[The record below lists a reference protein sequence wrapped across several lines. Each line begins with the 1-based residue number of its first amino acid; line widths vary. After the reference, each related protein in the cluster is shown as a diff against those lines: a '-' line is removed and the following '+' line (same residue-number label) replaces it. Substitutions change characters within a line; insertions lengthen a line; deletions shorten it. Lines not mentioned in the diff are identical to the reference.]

1 MRTTRVGLVWAA
13 VAATIALCAEAPRAR
28 QSTAADRQSLPSDR
42 RPSPR
47 GTGAPQ
53 ETPTFRVGTR
63 IATIDAVVVDDDGR
77 HVTDLKPEDFA
88 VTERGKRQT
97 VRQVIYVQMAR
108 TPGVVRDLAPVPA
121 PTEDVAAAAAPAPA
135 PPAAAK
141 RVLGAPRGLPSR
153 DHAGRV
159 VAIVVDDLGLSF
171 ESTAYVRRML
181 FRYVESQIAPGD
193 VVAILRTSGGVGALQ
208 QFTTDKRLLHAA
220 VDRVRYSLN
229 SRLGVGAFAPV
240 TPPGASLF
248 GEGAPSGGT
257 SAQSGDWSPL
267 KESPDELRTEVTSVG
282 SMGALEYVVRGIE
295 PLEGRKSV
303 VFVSEGFD
311 LGIRE
316 RKSSRAWSS
325 FTRVMD
331 RANRAGVVVY
341 AIDPRGLQTAGLT
354 AEDDAQTAKV
364 TPGRGGGPTQEQ
376 IRDAVIKP
384 LAARGRALIDSQQ
397 SLLYLAEQTGGF
409 AMLNTNDLSRALGK
423 VVDDARGYYL
433 IGFDTSLPSNL
444 PWDPDDVRITV
455 TRPGLKVRARR
466 GLFGPGDK
474 NLTRDTGPT
483 DPLVAA
489 ALSPFTSGDIDV
501 RLTTLFAHDKKAGSY
516 VRSLFF
522 IDPAR
527 LTFVDGA
534 GGKREA
540 DLTILLM
547 AIGDNGIPLSQIR
560 VQVPLRLDAPAYALL
575 RQRGLLYSAS
585 VPVKEPGGYQ
595 IRAAVQDDRSSEIG
609 SSAQFVEVPRVGKN
623 RVALSGVVLMDV
635 TAATAADGTPQATVA
650 ADALADGVL
659 GEPAIKIFRPGT
671 EVVYTCE
678 IYDGRGKREEGFSTS
693 ATLLRDGKPIYTT
706 PPSPVSGAPKD
717 AKPVGAV
724 AVGGR
729 LSLGQK
735 LPPGAYTLQVS
746 VGPPGGRGR
755 QTSQWVD
762 FEVR

>member
-1 MRTTRVGLVWAA
+1 MATTRVGVALAA
-13 VAATIALCAEAPRAR
+13 ALAAIALGADRPRAR
-28 QSTAADRQSLPSDR
+28 QSTAADRQDAPAAPRST
-42 RPSPR
+42 R
-47 GTGAPQ
+47 GTEAPQ
-53 ETPTFRVGTR
+53 DTPTFRVGTR
-63 IATIDAVVVDDDGR
+63 LATVDAVVVDDQGR
-77 HVTDLKPEDFA
+77 HVTDLSPADFE
-88 VTERGKRQT
+88 VTERGKRQA
-97 VRQVIYVQMAR
+97 VRQVLYVQSAR
-108 TPGVVRDLAPVPA
+108 TPGVVRDLGAAPPAGSAEPATPA
-121 PTEDVAAAAAPAPA
+121 PAPAAAPAKP
-135 PPAAAK
+135 
-141 RVLGAPRGLPSR
+141 RVLGPVHGLPSK

-159 VAIVVDDLGLSF
+159 IAIVVDDLGLSF
-171 ESTAYVRRML
+171 DSTAYVRRML
-181 FRYVESQIAPGD
+181 FRYVEQQIAPGD
-193 VVAILRTSGGVGALQ
+193 LVAILRTSGGVGALQ

-229 SRLGVGAFAPV
+229 SRSGVGAFAPV
-240 TPPGASLF
+240 TPPGPSLF
-248 GEGAPSGGT
+248 GEGAPAGGT
-257 SAQSGDWSPL
+257 SAQNGNWSPL
-267 KESPDELRTEVTSVG
+267 KESPDELRTELTSVG

-316 RKSSRAWSS
+316 RKTSRAWTA

-384 LAARGRALIDSQQ
+384 LADRGRALIDSQQ
-397 SLLYLAEQTGGF
+397 SLIYLAEQTGGF
-409 AMLNTNDLSRALGK
+409 AMTNTNDLSRALGK
-423 VVDDARGYYL
+423 VIADAQGYYL

-444 PWDPDDVRITV
+444 PWDPDDVRIRV

-474 NLTRDTGPT
+474 NLPRETGPT

-489 ALSPFTSGDIDV
+489 ALSPFASGDIDV
-501 RLTTLFAHDKKAGSY
+501 RLTTLFAHDARAGSY

-522 IDPAR
+522 IDPAG
-527 LTFVDGA
+527 LTFVDGTD
-534 GGKREA
+534 GKREA

-547 AIGDNGIPLSQIR
+547 AIGDNGLPLSQIR
-560 VQVPLRLDAPAYALL
+560 VEVPLRLQADAYALL

-585 VPVKEPGGYQ
+585 VPIQKPGGYQ
-595 IRAAVQDDRSSEIG
+595 IRAAVRDDRSSEVG
-609 SSAQFVEVPRVGKN
+609 STAQFVEVPKVGKN
-623 RVALSGVVLMDV
+623 QVALSGVVLMDANAAP
-635 TAATAADGTPQATVA
+635 TAEDGAPAAIA

-659 GEPAIKIFRPGT
+659 GEPAIKIFKPGT

-678 IYDGRGKREEGFSTS
+678 IYDGRGRRDEGFTTS

-706 PPSPVSGAPKD
+706 PPASVSGAPKE

-724 AVGGR
+724 PVGGR
-729 LSLGQK
+729 LSLGRK

-746 VGPPGGRGR
+746 VGQQGRRER
-755 QTSQWVD
+755 QASQWVD